1 MKITAKVSLICSL
14 VLIFIVATL
23 TINATY
29 SVEKAMKQVEE
40 SDIDFVLNGV
50 ENSLQSQFDLLTIG
64 TIPIV
69 ENEQII
75 EAFAARDRNRLAQL
89 TLPIMEQLNEQGIRQ
104 FHFHLPDA
112 TSFFRVQSPEEYG
125 DDLSSFRHTVVEA
138 NEQQTLVSGLEGGVS
153 GAGFRYVVP
162 LSYNNEHV
170 GTVELG
176 MGITEDL
183 LAQYKEDYNGEWT
196 LFGVENEDP
205 QFMISTTTEK
215 ETVINASQ
223 MTQLLK
229 TESVSFINEETLVI
243 AIPLTDYS
251 GEVKWFLQ
259 SEIDF
264 SAMIA
269 QEKQSVYMLLLI
281 GGIMAVIG
289 LAILFIFLRKLLK
302 PLRTITSNVEKI
314 ADGDLTLQQEI
325 STKKDEIALLS
336 NSFSTMTNNLKTLI
350 TNIQEKS
357 SELTENT
364 NTITT
369 SIQESEVGTRA
380 ITNSIMQINSH
391 AQQTAD
397 ACTETTRAMNEMT
410 QDILRVAEDTSQI
423 AQSATIM
430 NTMTAQGNEAVA
442 NTVNQMELIEQR
454 SEHFSQIIN
463 ELNSDSNEIGSI
475 MQMITGI
482 AEQTNLLALNA
493 AIEAARAG
501 EAGKGFAVVAEEI
514 RKLADQTTNSA
525 TKVHDL
531 IFEIQTKT
539 EEAVESMA
547 TNNIEV
553 REGTELIHQ
562 VGNMFATIQTSV
574 DTLTNQID
582 DLLTL
587 SKEMSASSEQV
598 SASVQEIYSTATRS
612 AEASTEVA
620 AVTEQQLAMVEA
632 IGQATQMLKEMSHEL
647 NESTRRFKI

>member
-1 MKITAKVSLICSL
+1 MKITAKVSLVCSL

-23 TINATY
+23 TINGAY
-29 SVEKAMKQVEE
+29 SVEKALKQVEE
-40 SDIDFVLNGV
+40 NDMEFVLNGV

-75 EAFAARDRNRLAQL
+75 EAFAARDRERLAQL
-89 TLPIMEQLNEQGIRQ
+89 TLPTMEQLNSQGIRQ

-183 LAQYKEDYNGEWT
+183 LAQYKEDYDGEWT
-196 LFGVENEDP
+196 LYGVENEKP

-215 ETVINASQ
+215 ETVLNASQ
-223 MTQLLK
+223 MAQILK
-229 TESVSFINEETLVI
+229 TESINFINDETLVI

-259 SEIDF
+259 SEIDY

-269 QEKQSVYMLLLI
+269 QEKQSVYILLLI
-281 GGIMAVIG
+281 GVIIAVIG

-302 PLRTITSNVEKI
+302 PLSTITSNVEKI
-314 ADGDLTLQQEI
+314 ADGDLTLQQET

-336 NSFSTMTNNLKTLI
+336 NSFNTMTNNLKMLI

-357 SELTENT
+357 SKLTEST

-369 SIQESEVGTRA
+369 SIQESEVGTRSIA
-380 ITNSIMQINSH
+380 NSIMQINSH
-391 AQQTAD
+391 SQQAAD
-397 ACTETTRAMNEMT
+397 ACAETARAMNEMT
-410 QDILRVAEDTSQI
+410 EGIVRVAEDTSQI
-423 AQSATIM
+423 AQSATLM
-430 NTMTAQGNEAVA
+430 NTMTAQGNEAVV

-475 MQMITGI
+475 MQMITDI

-493 AIEAARAG
+493 AIESARAG
-501 EAGKGFAVVAEEI
+501 EAGKGFAVVADEI

-539 EEAVESMA
+539 ETAVQSMA
-547 TNNIEV
+547 ANNTEV
-553 REGTELIHQ
+553 REGTALIHQ
-562 VGNMFATIQTSV
+562 VGNTFANIQTSV

-582 DLLTL
+582 DLLAL
-587 SKEMSASSEQV
+587 SEEMSASCEQV
-598 SASVQEIYSTATRS
+598 SASVQEISSTAIHS
-612 AEASTEVA
+612 AEASNEVA
-620 AVTEQQLAMVEA
+620 AVTEQQLAIIEEV
-632 IGQATQMLKEMSHEL
+632 GHATQTLKEMSHEL